1 MTDQSVV
8 KETSLISEASGP
20 VIMVRGL
27 TKTYRTGKVPYTAL
41 HEIDLDIERGEF
53 TAIMGPSGSGKSTL
67 MNILGCLDHMDSGQY
82 ILNGTPVTE
91 MTENDLALIRNEEI
105 GFVFQSFNLLPK
117 LNLLDNVALPMV
129 YAGIKRQERLERARE
144 ALLSVDLIRWAAHR
158 PYEISSVQQQRV
170 AIARAMVM
178 RPSLLLADEPTGNLD
193 SRAANEI
200 MNIFDRLNKE
210 STTIVVITHEINI
223 AKWAQRIIHIV
234 DGRLVQDT
242 FGRNASPHPEQKTSF
257 DSAEQAEMQG

>member
-1 MTDQSVV
+1 M
-8 KETSLISEASGP
+8 
-20 VIMVRGL
+20 
-27 TKTYRTGKVPYTAL
+27 
-41 HEIDLDIERGEF
+41 
-53 TAIMGPSGSGKSTL
+53 
-67 MNILGCLDHMDSGQY
+67 
-82 ILNGTPVTE
+82 
-91 MTENDLALIRNEEI
+91 
-105 GFVFQSFNLLPK
+105 
-117 LNLLDNVALPMV
+117 
-129 YAGIKRQERLERARE
+129 
-144 ALLSVDLIRWAAHR
+144 
-158 PYEISSVQQQRV
+158 